1 SIQDDPAL
9 LAHGVCLALA
19 ARVSFRQ
26 EASPDLPELPL
37 ASAEREKLIGSKN
50 AEFAV
55 LGFFGRSR
63 ASGNWGPHPV
73 FRIYARGLM
82 KSEYTP
88 ERIRT
93 DPTMLRKFPP
103 KPLGGLDDPSLVWGA
118 HERLFDF
125 TQQCIRNEDAWRRSG
140 MTDDAKWM
148 RGVLEQLLRI
158 RLDARM
164 RSFLDAQPERRT

>member
-1 SIQDDPAL
+1 MKDAFLKKLERQVTGAFDIVRLTAEAAGETFARTPYTDERFSIQDDPAL

-82 KSEYTP
+82 KCEYTP
-88 ERIRT
+88 ERI
-93 DPTMLRKFPP
+93 
-103 KPLGGLDDPSLVWGA
+103 
-118 HERLFDF
+118 
-125 TQQCIRNEDAWRRSG
+125 
-140 MTDDAKWM
+140 
-148 RGVLEQLLRI
+148 
-158 RLDARM
+158 
-164 RSFLDAQPERRT
+164 